1 VNKNNVRIKVFFE
14 QIKVKQITEKEEKP
28 FQKLVTEILKLKEE
42 NSSNDTSKLEREID
56 LLVYQLY
63 GLTEEEIKIIECN

>member
-1 VNKNNVRIKVFFE
+1 MNKNNVRIKVFFE